1 VNFLEWSVRR
11 PLPTILLFAL
21 LCIGGALG
29 FRALPVA
36 ELPSVDAPVI
46 AIDASL
52 PGATPS
58 QLERD
63 VTRPIEQGLTGIGA
77 VKRVLSQV
85 KDGRSHTTVQF
96 ALEADPRDALER
108 VRAAVARV
116 RGRLPPDMP
125 EPVVAQERV
134 ERVLLVYAVSSA
146 RLDEVDLSWFVDST
160 LGKALLAVPGVARV
174 ERQGGVDRQIDV
186 ALNPVALQGLRI
198 DAGDVAK
205 QVRAR
210 LADAPAARVD
220 IDGRAQSVRMAQ
232 TGTGVAALGALEL
245 SLGDGR
251 HAALADL
258 ATLRD
263 ATASTTQRALLDG
276 RPVIGVQVMQ
286 APGADEVR
294 VAQGV
299 RDAIERLRRA
309 HPDVDVRG
317 VADYVAPIQHV
328 FDGAMRALLEGCV
341 LAVVIVWLFLRDW
354 RATLV
359 SASALPL
366 SILPAFLAMAWLG
379 FSLNQLTMLA
389 LILVIG
395 VLVDDAIVEVEN
407 IARHLGDGKPPLVA
421 ALDGAR
427 EIGVAVIATSLT
439 LVAVFLP
446 TAFMNGAIGRYFKQF
461 GWTAAAAVLASLAVA
476 RLLTPMMAAYGLRR
490 APPPH
495 GESRAMRGYLACVR
509 WCVARPG
516 RCLFVGAAFVVASL
530 MALAALPKAFLPAQ
544 DRAEIVVGVQAPP
557 GSDLDATRAAV
568 EAARRAVAGVAE
580 IASVYATIGERGA
593 SGGATDA
600 AVLTFALTPPGARA
614 RAQPQVEAEL
624 ARRFAAVPGVRFT
637 VGDKQTD
644 KMMSIVLSSR
654 DGAVLDETAR
664 RVERA
669 LRAAPGLGAVGSTAA
684 ARRPALGVVLDGPR
698 AAALGVTREAAADA
712 LRIAT
717 AGDTPERLPRL
728 DVGGRQVPV
737 RVHAA
742 EAANASLGAGDWLGR
757 LPVPGR
763 DGSVPLASVAR
774 LVEDSEPA
782 QIDRRDGERYVTLD
796 VGLGGRPLGDVIAQ
810 VDALPALRDLPA
822 GVRRGASGDA
832 ESLDELFGGFY
843 YAMLFGL
850 ASVYAILVLLFGGFV
865 LPATV
870 LVALPLSLGGAAAML
885 AASGLS
891 LSLASLVGLLMLM
904 GLCTKNS
911 ILLVQYVLVARERQ
925 RLSRVDAIV
934 DACRKRVRPIA
945 MTTFAMMGGLLPLAF
960 DPQGD
965 VFRSAM
971 AITVIGGL
979 VTSTALSLLL
989 VPVAFVVLD
998 ALQARMAKRF
1008 TRRADEAVRGGEG
1021 GSGGEGEGEGE
1032 GVSRVDSGGLHGRRD
1047 PDARGRQDERNPQDE
1062 RADTES
1068 VRGA

>member
-1 VNFLEWSVRR
+1 MNFLAWSIRR

-21 LCIGGALG
+21 LCVGGAVG

-36 ELPSVDAPVI
+36 ELPSVDAPVVT
-46 AIDASL
+46 IDASL

-58 QLERD
+58 QVEREI
-63 VTRPIEQGLTGIGA
+63 TRPIEQGVAGIGA
-77 VKRVLSQV
+77 ARRVLSRV
-85 KDGRSHTTVQF
+85 TDGRSHTTIQF

-108 VRAAVARV
+108 VRAAVGRL
-116 RGRLPPDMP
+116 RGSLPPDMP
-125 EPVVAQERV
+125 EPVVAQERI
-134 ERVLLVYAVSSA
+134 ERVLLTYAASSA
-146 RLDEVDLSWFVDST
+146 RLDPVDLSWFVDST
-160 LGKALLAVPGVARV
+160 LSKALLAVPGVARV

-186 ALNPVALQGLRI
+186 ALNPVALQALRI
-198 DAGDVAK
+198 DAGDVAQ

-210 LADAPAARVD
+210 LADTPAAR
-220 IDGRAQSVRMAQ
+220 IDVGGRAQSVRMENAQ
-232 TGTGVAALGALEL
+232 TSVAELGALDL

-251 HAALADL
+251 RVTLADI
-258 ATLRD
+258 AAIDD
-263 ATASTTQRALLDG
+263 AFAPPKQIALLDG
-276 RPVIGVQVMQ
+276 RPVVGVQVMQ

-299 RDAIERLRRA
+299 RDAIETLRRA
-309 HPDVDVRG
+309 HPGIDVRG
-317 VADYVAPIQHV
+317 VADYVAPIQRV
-328 FDGAMRALLEGCV
+328 FDGAMSALYEGCV
-341 LAVVIVWLFLRDW
+341 LAVLIVWLFLRDW

-407 IARHLGDGKPPLVA
+407 IARHLGDGKPPFAA

-461 GWTAAAAVLASLAVA
+461 GWTAAAAVLASLVVA
-476 RLLTPMMAAYGLRR
+476 RLLTPMMSAYCLRR
-490 APPPH
+490 APPPR
-495 GESRAMRGYLACVR
+495 GESRTMRGYLACVR
-509 WCVARPG
+509 WCVARPW
-516 RCLFVGAAFVVASL
+516 RCLFFGAAFVCASVA
-530 MALAALPKAFLPAQ
+530 ALASLPKAFLPAQ
-544 DRAEIVVGVQAPP
+544 DRAEIVVGVRAPP

-568 EAARRAVAGVAE
+568 EAARRAAAGVAG
-580 IASVYATIGERGA
+580 IASIYATIGDGSA
-593 SGGATDA
+593 SGGGAADS
-600 AVLTFALTPPGARA
+600 AVLTVALTPPGTRTRSQA
-614 RAQPQVEAEL
+614 QVEAEL

-644 KMMSIVLSSR
+644 KVASMVLSSR
-654 DGAVLDETAR
+654 DGALLERTAR
-664 RVERA
+664 GVERA
-669 LRAAPGLGAVGSTAA
+669 LRAAPGLGAVGSTAG
-684 ARRPALGVVLDGPR
+684 ARRPAIGIAIDGPR
-698 AAALGVTREAAADA
+698 AAALGVTREAAGDA

-717 AGDTPERLPRL
+717 MGDAPERLPRL
-728 DVGGRQVPV
+728 DVGSRQVPV

-742 EAANASLGAGDWLGR
+742 PGAPGAPGADDGLSR
-757 LPVPGR
+757 LFVPGR
-763 DGSVPLASVAR
+763 DGSVPLSSVAR
-774 LVEDSEPA
+774 LTEDSEPA

-796 VGLGGRPLGDVIAQ
+796 IGLAGRPLGDVIAQ
-810 VDALPALRDLPA
+810 VDRLPEVRDLPA
-822 GVRRGASGDA
+822 GVRRIASGDA

-850 ASVYAILVLLFGGFV
+850 ACVYAILVLLFGGFV

-870 LVALPLSLGGAAAML
+870 LVALPLSLGGAAALL
-885 AASGLS
+885 ALCGLS

-911 ILLVQYVLVARERQ
+911 ILLVQYVIVARERR

-934 DACRKRVRPIA
+934 DACRKRARPIA
-945 MTTFAMMGGLLPLAF
+945 MTTFAMMAGLLPLAF
-960 DPQGD
+960 DAQGD

-998 ALQARMAKRF
+998 GVQAGLSKRF
-1008 TRRADEAVRGGEG
+1008 APRVGEPARGDGGLDGGDGDDGGDGSDGEGRGREGVGVGDDGSGAREIAARQRIDEAPVR
-1021 GSGGEGEGEGE
+1021 S
-1032 GVSRVDSGGLHGRRD
+1032 
-1047 PDARGRQDERNPQDE
+1047 A
-1062 RADTES
+1062 
-1068 VRGA
+1068 

>member
-1 VNFLEWSVRR
+1 MNFLEWSVRR

-108 VRAAVARV
+108 VRAAVARM

-232 TGTGVAALGALEL
+232 AGTGVAALGALEL

-251 HAALADL
+251 RAALADL

-263 ATASTTQRALLDG
+263 ATASPTQRALLDG

-516 RCLFVGAAFVVASL
+516 RCLLVGAAFVVASL

-544 DRAEIVVGVQAPP
+544 DRAEIVVGMQAPP

-568 EAARRAVAGVAE
+568 EAARRSVAGMAE

-614 RAQPQVEAEL
+614 RSQPQVEAEL

-742 EAANASLGAGDWLGR
+742 NAALGADDWLGW

-796 VGLGGRPLGDVIAQ
+796 VGLAGRPLGDVIAQ

-1008 TRRADEAVRGGEG
+1008 MRRADEAVRGSEG
-1021 GSGGEGEGEGE
+1021 GSG
-1032 GVSRVDSGGLHGRRD
+1032 GVSRVDSSGLHGRRD
-1047 PDARGRQDERNPQDE
+1047 QDARGPQDE
-1062 RADTES
+1062 RADAES
-1068 VRGA
+1068 VRSA

>member
-1 VNFLEWSVRR
+1 MNFLEWSVRR

-108 VRAAVARV
+108 VRAAVARM

-232 TGTGVAALGALEL
+232 AGTGVAALGALEL

-251 HAALADL
+251 RAALADL

-263 ATASTTQRALLDG
+263 ATASPTQRALLDG

-516 RCLFVGAAFVVASL
+516 RCLLVGAAFVVASL

-544 DRAEIVVGVQAPP
+544 DRAEIVVGMQAPP

-568 EAARRAVAGVAE
+568 EAARRSVAGMAE

-614 RAQPQVEAEL
+614 RSQPQVEAEF

-742 EAANASLGAGDWLGR
+742 NAALGADDWLGR

-796 VGLGGRPLGDVIAQ
+796 VGLAGRPLGDVIAQ

-1008 TRRADEAVRGGEG
+1008 MRRADEAVRGSEG
-1021 GSGGEGEGEGE
+1021 GSG
-1032 GVSRVDSGGLHGRRD
+1032 GVSRVDSSGLHGRRD
-1047 PDARGRQDERNPQDE
+1047 QDARGPQDE
-1062 RADTES
+1062 RADAES
-1068 VRGA
+1068 VRSA

>member
-1 VNFLEWSVRR
+1 MNFLEWSVRR

-108 VRAAVARV
+108 VRAAVARM

-232 TGTGVAALGALEL
+232 AGTGVAALGALEL

-251 HAALADL
+251 RAALADL

-263 ATASTTQRALLDG
+263 ATASPTQRALLDG

-516 RCLFVGAAFVVASL
+516 RCLLVGAAFVVASL

-544 DRAEIVVGVQAPP
+544 DRAEIVVGMQAPP

-568 EAARRAVAGVAE
+568 EAARRSVAGMAE

-614 RAQPQVEAEL
+614 RSQPQVEAEL

-742 EAANASLGAGDWLGR
+742 NAALGADDWLGR

-796 VGLGGRPLGDVIAQ
+796 VGLAGRPLGDVIAQ

-1008 TRRADEAVRGGEG
+1008 MRRADEAVCGSEG
-1021 GSGGEGEGEGE
+1021 GSG
-1032 GVSRVDSGGLHGRRD
+1032 GVSRVDSSGLHGRRD
-1047 PDARGRQDERNPQDE
+1047 QDARGPQDE
-1062 RADTES
+1062 RADAES
-1068 VRGA
+1068 VRSA

>member
-1 VNFLEWSVRR
+1 MNFLEWSVRR

-108 VRAAVARV
+108 VRAAVARM

-134 ERVLLVYAVSSA
+134 ERVLLVYAVSSE

-232 TGTGVAALGALEL
+232 AGTGVAALGALEL

-251 HAALADL
+251 RAALADL

-263 ATASTTQRALLDG
+263 ATASPTQRALLDG

-495 GESRAMRGYLACVR
+495 GESRTMRGYLACVR

-516 RCLFVGAAFVVASL
+516 RCLLVGAAFVVASL

-544 DRAEIVVGVQAPP
+544 DRAEIVVGMQAPP

-568 EAARRAVAGVAE
+568 EAARRSVAGMAE

-614 RAQPQVEAEL
+614 RSQPQVEAEL

-684 ARRPALGVVLDGPR
+684 ERRPALGVVLDGPR

-742 EAANASLGAGDWLGR
+742 NAALGAGDWLGR

-796 VGLGGRPLGDVIAQ
+796 VGLAGRPLGDVIAQ

-998 ALQARMAKRF
+998 TLQARMAKRF
-1008 TRRADEAVRGGEG
+1008 MRRADEAVRGGEG
-1021 GSGGEGEGEGE
+1021 G
-1032 GVSRVDSGGLHGRRD
+1032 GVSRVDSSGLHGRRD
-1047 PDARGRQDERNPQDE
+1047 QDAHGPQDE
-1062 RADTES
+1062 RADAES
-1068 VRGA
+1068 VRSA

>member
-1 VNFLEWSVRR
+1 MNFLEWSVRR

-63 VTRPIEQGLTGIGA
+63 VTRPIEQGVAGLGA
-77 VKRVLSQV
+77 VKRVLSRV
-85 KDGRSHTTVQF
+85 TDGRSHTTVQF

-108 VRAAVARV
+108 VRAAVGRV
-116 RGRLPPDMP
+116 RGQLPPDLP
-125 EPVVAQERV
+125 EPVVAQERM

-146 RLDEVDLSWFVDST
+146 RLDPVDLSWFVDST
-160 LGKALLAVPGVARV
+160 LSKALRAVPGVARV
-174 ERQGGVDRQIDV
+174 VRQGGVDRQIDV

-232 TGTGVAALGALEL
+232 AASGVAALGAFDLA
-245 SLGDGR
+245 LGDGR
-251 HAALADL
+251 RATLADL
-258 ATLRD
+258 ATIRD
-263 ATASTTQRALLDG
+263 ATANPTQAALLDG

-299 RDAIERLRRA
+299 RDAIEQLRRA
-309 HPDVDVRG
+309 HPGVEVRA
-317 VADYVAPIQHV
+317 VADYVEPIQRV
-328 FDGAMRALLEGCV
+328 FDGAMSALYEGCV

-407 IARHLGDGKPPLVA
+407 IARHLGDGKPPRVA

-446 TAFMNGAIGRYFKQF
+446 TAFMSGAIGRYFKQF

-476 RLLTPMMAAYGLRR
+476 RMLTPMMAAYGLRR

-495 GESRAMRGYLACVR
+495 DDGRAMRGYLACVR
-509 WCVARPG
+509 WCVARPW
-516 RCLFVGAAFVVASL
+516 RCLLVGAAFVCASL
-530 MALAALPKAFLPAQ
+530 VALAALPKAFLPAQ

-557 GSDLDATRAAV
+557 GSDLDATRAAA
-568 EAARRAVAGVAE
+568 EAARRAAVGMTE
-580 IASVYATIGERGA
+580 IASVYTTIGERGA
-593 SGGATDA
+593 AGDATDA
-600 AVLTFALTPPGARA
+600 AVLTFALTPPASRA
-614 RAQPQVEAEL
+614 RSQAQVEAEL

-644 KMMSIVLSSR
+644 KVVSIVLSSR
-654 DGAVLDETAR
+654 DGGLLDDTAR

-669 LRAAPGLGAVGSTAA
+669 LRAAPGLGAVASTAA
-684 ARRPALGVVLDGPR
+684 SRRPALAVVLDGPR
-698 AAALGVTREAAADA
+698 AASLGVTRDAAADA
-712 LRIAT
+712 LRVAT

-742 EAANASLGAGDWLGR
+742 DGAGDWLSR
-757 LPVPGR
+757 LPVPAR

-796 VGLGGRPLGDVIAQ
+796 VGLADRPLGDVIAQ
-810 VDALPALRDLPA
+810 VDRLPALRDLPV
-822 GVRRGASGDA
+822 GVRRSASGDA

-850 ASVYAILVLLFGGFV
+850 ACVYGILVLLFGGFV

-870 LVALPLSLGGAAAML
+870 LVALPLSLGGAAATL
-885 AASGLS
+885 ALSGLS

-925 RLSRVDAIV
+925 RLSRIDAIV
-934 DACRKRVRPIA
+934 DACRKRARPIV

-960 DPQGD
+960 DAQGD
-965 VFRSAM
+965 VFRSTM

-989 VPVAFVVLD
+989 VPVAFVLLD
-998 ALQARMAKRF
+998 ALQAWLA
-1008 TRRADEAVRGGEG
+1008 RRLASRAGDAAHGGGREGADHPDERDAHGERAPG
-1021 GSGGEGEGEGE
+1021 LA
-1032 GVSRVDSGGLHGRRD
+1032 VSRDHV
-1047 PDARGRQDERNPQDE
+1047 Q
-1062 RADTES
+1062 
-1068 VRGA
+1068 

>member
-1 VNFLEWSVRR
+1 MNFLEWSVRR

-108 VRAAVARV
+108 VRAAVARM

-134 ERVLLVYAVSSA
+134 ERVLLVYAVSSE

-186 ALNPVALQGLRI
+186 ALDPVALQGLRI

-232 TGTGVAALGALEL
+232 AGTGVAALGALEL

-251 HAALADL
+251 RAALADL

-263 ATASTTQRALLDG
+263 ATASPTQRALLDG

-495 GESRAMRGYLACVR
+495 GESRTMRGYLACVR

-516 RCLFVGAAFVVASL
+516 RCLLVGAAFVVASL

-544 DRAEIVVGVQAPP
+544 DRAEIVVGMQAPP

-568 EAARRAVAGVAE
+568 EAARRSVAGMAE

-614 RAQPQVEAEL
+614 RSQPQVEAEL

-742 EAANASLGAGDWLGR
+742 NAALGAGDWLGR

-796 VGLGGRPLGDVIAQ
+796 VGLAGRPLGDVIAQ

-998 ALQARMAKRF
+998 TLQARMAKRF
-1008 TRRADEAVRGGEG
+1008 MRRADEAVRGGEG
-1021 GSGGEGEGEGE
+1021 G
-1032 GVSRVDSGGLHGRRD
+1032 GVSRVDSSGLHGRRD
-1047 PDARGRQDERNPQDE
+1047 QDAHGPQDE
-1062 RADTES
+1062 RADAES
-1068 VRGA
+1068 VRSA

>member
-1 VNFLEWSVRR
+1 MNFLEWSVRR

-108 VRAAVARV
+108 VRAAVARM

-232 TGTGVAALGALEL
+232 AGTGVAALGALEL

-251 HAALADL
+251 RAALADL

-263 ATASTTQRALLDG
+263 ATASPTQRALLDG

-516 RCLFVGAAFVVASL
+516 RCLLVGAAFVVASL

-544 DRAEIVVGVQAPP
+544 DRAEIVVGMQAPP

-568 EAARRAVAGVAE
+568 EAARRSVAGMAE

-614 RAQPQVEAEL
+614 RSQPQVEAEL

-669 LRAAPGLGAVGSTAA
+669 LRAAPGLSAVGSTAA
-684 ARRPALGVVLDGPR
+684 ERRPALGVVLDGPR

-742 EAANASLGAGDWLGR
+742 NAALGAGDWLGR

-796 VGLGGRPLGDVIAQ
+796 VGLAGRPLGDVIAQ
-810 VDALPALRDLPA
+810 VDALPALRNLPA

-1008 TRRADEAVRGGEG
+1008 MRRADEAVRGSEG
-1021 GSGGEGEGEGE
+1021 G
-1032 GVSRVDSGGLHGRRD
+1032 GVSRVDSSGLHGRRD
-1047 PDARGRQDERNPQDE
+1047 QDARGPQDE
-1062 RADTES
+1062 RADAES
-1068 VRGA
+1068 VRSA

>member
-1 VNFLEWSVRR
+1 MNFLEWSVRR

-108 VRAAVARV
+108 VRAAVARM

-232 TGTGVAALGALEL
+232 AGTGVAALGALEL

-251 HAALADL
+251 RAALADL

-263 ATASTTQRALLDG
+263 ATASPTQRALLDG

-516 RCLFVGAAFVVASL
+516 RCLLVGAAFVVASL

-544 DRAEIVVGVQAPP
+544 DRAEIVVGMQAPP

-568 EAARRAVAGVAE
+568 EAARRSVAGMAE

-614 RAQPQVEAEL
+614 RSQPQVEAEL

-742 EAANASLGAGDWLGR
+742 NAALGADDWLGR

-796 VGLGGRPLGDVIAQ
+796 VGLAGRPLGDVIAQ

-1008 TRRADEAVRGGEG
+1008 MRRADEAVRGSEG
-1021 GSGGEGEGEGE
+1021 GSGG
-1032 GVSRVDSGGLHGRRD
+1032 VSRVDCSGLHGRRD
-1047 PDARGRQDERNPQDE
+1047 QDARGPQDE
-1062 RADTES
+1062 RADAES
-1068 VRGA
+1068 VRSA

>member
-1 VNFLEWSVRR
+1 MNFLEWSVRR

-108 VRAAVARV
+108 VRAAVARM

-232 TGTGVAALGALEL
+232 AGTGVAALGALEL

-251 HAALADL
+251 RAALADL

-263 ATASTTQRALLDG
+263 ATASPTQRALLDG

-299 RDAIERLRRA
+299 RVAIERLRRA

-446 TAFMNGAIGRYFKQF
+446 TAFMNGVIGRYFKQF

-516 RCLFVGAAFVVASL
+516 RCLLVGAAFVVASL

-544 DRAEIVVGVQAPP
+544 DRAEIVVGMQAPP

-568 EAARRAVAGVAE
+568 EAARRSVAGMAE

-614 RAQPQVEAEL
+614 RSQPQVEAEL

-742 EAANASLGAGDWLGR
+742 NAALGADDWLGW

-796 VGLGGRPLGDVIAQ
+796 VGLAGRPLGDVIAQ

-1008 TRRADEAVRGGEG
+1008 MRRADEAVRGSEG
-1021 GSGGEGEGEGE
+1021 GSG
-1032 GVSRVDSGGLHGRRD
+1032 GVSRVDSSGLHGRRD
-1047 PDARGRQDERNPQDE
+1047 QDARGPQDE
-1062 RADTES
+1062 RADAES
-1068 VRGA
+1068 VRSA

>member
-1 VNFLEWSVRR
+1 MNFLEWSVRR

-21 LCIGGALG
+21 LCVGGALG

-108 VRAAVARV
+108 VRAAVARM

-134 ERVLLVYAVSSA
+134 ERVLLVYAVSSE

-232 TGTGVAALGALEL
+232 AGTGVAALGALEL

-251 HAALADL
+251 RAALADL

-263 ATASTTQRALLDG
+263 ATASPTQRALLDG

-516 RCLFVGAAFVVASL
+516 RCLLVGAAFVVASL

-544 DRAEIVVGVQAPP
+544 DRAEIVVGMQAPP

-568 EAARRAVAGVAE
+568 EVARRSVAGMAE

-614 RAQPQVEAEL
+614 RSQPQVEAEL

-742 EAANASLGAGDWLGR
+742 NAALGAGDWLGR

-796 VGLGGRPLGDVIAQ
+796 VGLAGRPLGDVIAQ

-998 ALQARMAKRF
+998 TLQARMAKRF
-1008 TRRADEAVRGGEG
+1008 MRRADEAVRGGEG
-1021 GSGGEGEGEGE
+1021 G
-1032 GVSRVDSGGLHGRRD
+1032 GVSRVDSSGLHGRRD
-1047 PDARGRQDERNPQDE
+1047 QDAHGPQDE
-1062 RADTES
+1062 RADAES
-1068 VRGA
+1068 VRSA

>member
-1 VNFLEWSVRR
+1 MNFLAWSIRR

-21 LCIGGALG
+21 LCVGGAVG

-36 ELPSVDAPVI
+36 ELPSVDAPVVT
-46 AIDASL
+46 IDASL

-58 QLERD
+58 QVEREI
-63 VTRPIEQGLTGIGA
+63 TRPIEQGVAGIGSA
-77 VKRVLSQV
+77 RHVLSRV
-85 KDGRSHTTVQF
+85 TDGRSHTTIQF

-108 VRAAVARV
+108 VRTAVGRL

-125 EPVVAQERV
+125 EPAVARERV
-134 ERVLLVYAVSSA
+134 ERVLLVYAASSA
-146 RLDEVDLSWFVDST
+146 RLDPVDLSWFVDST
-160 LGKALLAVPGVARV
+160 LSKALLAVPGVARV

-186 ALNPVALQGLRI
+186 ALNPVALQALRI

-210 LADAPAARVD
+210 LADAPAAR
-220 IDGRAQSVRMAQ
+220 IDVGGRAQSVRMENAQ
-232 TGTGVAALGALEL
+232 TSVAELGALDL
-245 SLGDGR
+245 SLGDGGR
-251 HAALADL
+251 ATLADIAAIDDAF
-258 ATLRD
+258 ATPK
-263 ATASTTQRALLDG
+263 QIALLDG
-276 RPVIGVQVMQ
+276 RPVVGVQVMQ

-299 RDAIERLRRA
+299 RAAIETLRRA
-309 HPDVDVRG
+309 HPGIDVRG
-317 VADYVAPIQHV
+317 VADYVAPIQRV
-328 FDGAMRALLEGCV
+328 FDGAVSALVEGCV

-407 IARHLGDGKPPLVA
+407 IARHLGDGKPPFAA

-461 GWTAAAAVLASLAVA
+461 GWTAAAAVLASLVVA
-476 RLLTPMMAAYGLRR
+476 RLLTPMMSAYCLRR
-490 APPPH
+490 APPPR
-495 GESRAMRGYLACVR
+495 GESRTMRGYLACVR
-509 WCVARPG
+509 WCVARPW
-516 RCLFVGAAFVVASL
+516 RCLLFGAAFVCASVV
-530 MALAALPKAFLPAQ
+530 ALASLPKAFLPAQ

-557 GSDLDATRAAV
+557 GSDLDATRASV
-568 EAARRAVAGVAE
+568 EAARRAAAGVAG
-580 IASVYATIGERGA
+580 IASIYATIGDGSA
-593 SGGATDA
+593 SGGGATDS
-600 AVLTFALTPPGARA
+600 AVLTVALTPPGARTRSQA
-614 RAQPQVEAEL
+614 QVEAEL
-624 ARRFAAVPGVRFT
+624 ARRFASVPGVRYT

-644 KMMSIVLSSR
+644 KVMSMVLSSG
-654 DGAVLDETAR
+654 DGALLERTAR
-664 RVERA
+664 GVERA
-669 LRAAPGLGAVGSTAA
+669 LRAAPGLGPVGSTAS
-684 ARRPALGVVLDGPR
+684 ARRPALGIAIDGPR
-698 AAALGVTREAAADA
+698 AAALGVTREAAGDA

-717 AGDTPERLPRL
+717 TGDAPERLPRL
-728 DVGGRQVPV
+728 DVGRRQVPV

-742 EAANASLGAGDWLGR
+742 PGAPGADDGLSR
-757 LPVPGR
+757 LLVPGR
-763 DGSVPLASVAR
+763 DGGVPLSSVAR
-774 LVEDSEPA
+774 LTEDSEPA
-782 QIDRRDGERYVTLD
+782 QIDRRDGERHVTLD
-796 VGLGGRPLGDVIAQ
+796 VGLAGRPLGDVIAQ
-810 VDALPALRDLPA
+810 VDRLPEVRDLPA
-822 GVRRGASGDA
+822 GVRRSASGDA

-850 ASVYAILVLLFGGFV
+850 ACVYAILVLLFGGFV

-870 LVALPLSLGGAAAML
+870 LVALPLSLGGAAALL
-885 AASGLS
+885 ALRGLS

-911 ILLVQYVLVARERQ
+911 ILLVQYVLVARARR

-934 DACRKRVRPIA
+934 DACRKRARPIA
-945 MTTFAMMGGLLPLAF
+945 MTTFAMMAGLLPLAF
-960 DPQGD
+960 DAQGD

-971 AITVIGGL
+971 AVTVIGGL

-998 ALQARMAKRF
+998 GVQAGLSTRF
-1008 TRRADEAVRGGEG
+1008 AARVGEWARVDGGLDG
-1021 GSGGEGEGEGE
+1021 GDGGDGDGRCREGEGDGD
-1032 GVSRVDSGGLHGRRD
+1032 GDGGRGSRRR
-1047 PDARGRQDERNPQDE
+1047 PGCASSRCASSE
-1062 RADTES
+1062 A
-1068 VRGA
+1068 V

>member
-1 VNFLEWSVRR
+1 MNFLEWSVRR

-108 VRAAVARV
+108 VRAAVARM

-134 ERVLLVYAVSSA
+134 ERVLLVYAVSSE

-232 TGTGVAALGALEL
+232 AGTGVAALGALEL

-251 HAALADL
+251 RAALADL

-263 ATASTTQRALLDG
+263 ATASPTQRALLDG

-516 RCLFVGAAFVVASL
+516 RCLLVGAAFVVASL

-544 DRAEIVVGVQAPP
+544 DRAEIVVGMQAPP

-568 EAARRAVAGVAE
+568 EAARRSVAGMAE

-614 RAQPQVEAEL
+614 RSQPQVEAEL

-684 ARRPALGVVLDGPR
+684 ERRPALGVVLDGPR

-742 EAANASLGAGDWLGR
+742 NAALGAGDWLGR

-796 VGLGGRPLGDVIAQ
+796 VGLAGRPLGDVIAQ

-1008 TRRADEAVRGGEG
+1008 MRRADEAVRGGEG
-1021 GSGGEGEGEGE
+1021 G
-1032 GVSRVDSGGLHGRRD
+1032 GVSRVDSSGLHGRRD
-1047 PDARGRQDERNPQDE
+1047 QDAHGPQDE
-1062 RADTES
+1062 RADAES
-1068 VRGA
+1068 VRSA

>member
-1 VNFLEWSVRR
+1 MNFLEWSVRR

-108 VRAAVARV
+108 VRAAVARM

-232 TGTGVAALGALEL
+232 AGTGVAALGALEL

-251 HAALADL
+251 RAALADL

-263 ATASTTQRALLDG
+263 ATASPTQRALLDG

-299 RDAIERLRRA
+299 RVAIERLRRA

-516 RCLFVGAAFVVASL
+516 RCLLVGAAFVVASL

-544 DRAEIVVGVQAPP
+544 DRAEIVVGMQAPP

-568 EAARRAVAGVAE
+568 EAARRSVAGMAE

-614 RAQPQVEAEL
+614 RSQPQVEAEL

-742 EAANASLGAGDWLGR
+742 NAALGADDWLGR

-796 VGLGGRPLGDVIAQ
+796 VGLAGRPLGDVIAQ

-1008 TRRADEAVRGGEG
+1008 MRRADEAVRGSEG
-1021 GSGGEGEGEGE
+1021 GSG
-1032 GVSRVDSGGLHGRRD
+1032 GVSRVDSSGLHGRRD
-1047 PDARGRQDERNPQDE
+1047 QDARGPQDE
-1062 RADTES
+1062 RADAES
-1068 VRGA
+1068 VRSA

>member
-1 VNFLEWSVRR
+1 MNFLEWSVRR

-108 VRAAVARV
+108 VRAAVARM

-232 TGTGVAALGALEL
+232 AGTGVAALGALEL

-251 HAALADL
+251 RAALADL

-263 ATASTTQRALLDG
+263 ATASPTQRALLDG

-509 WCVARPG
+509 WCVARPV
-516 RCLFVGAAFVVASL
+516 RCLLVGAAFVVASL

-544 DRAEIVVGVQAPP
+544 DRAEIVVGMQAPP

-568 EAARRAVAGVAE
+568 EAARRSVAGMAE

-614 RAQPQVEAEL
+614 RSQPQVEAEL

-742 EAANASLGAGDWLGR
+742 NAALGADDWLGR

-796 VGLGGRPLGDVIAQ
+796 VGLAGRPLGDVIAQ

-850 ASVYAILVLLFGGFV
+850 TSVYAILVLLFGGFV

-1008 TRRADEAVRGGEG
+1008 MRRADEAVRGSEG
-1021 GSGGEGEGEGE
+1021 GSG
-1032 GVSRVDSGGLHGRRD
+1032 GVSRVDSSGLHGRRD
-1047 PDARGRQDERNPQDE
+1047 QDARGPQDE
-1062 RADTES
+1062 RADAES
-1068 VRGA
+1068 VRSA

>member
-1 VNFLEWSVRR
+1 MNFLEWSVRR

-63 VTRPIEQGLTGIGA
+63 VTRLIEQGLTGIGA

-108 VRAAVARV
+108 VRAAVARM
-116 RGRLPPDMP
+116 RGRLPPEMP

-232 TGTGVAALGALEL
+232 AGTGVAALGALEL

-251 HAALADL
+251 RAALADL

-263 ATASTTQRALLDG
+263 ATASPTQRALLDG

-516 RCLFVGAAFVVASL
+516 RCLLVGAAFVVASL

-544 DRAEIVVGVQAPP
+544 DRAEIVVGMQAPP

-568 EAARRAVAGVAE
+568 EAARRSVAGMAE

-614 RAQPQVEAEL
+614 RSQPQVEAEL

-742 EAANASLGAGDWLGR
+742 NAALGADDWLGW

-796 VGLGGRPLGDVIAQ
+796 VGLAGRPLGDVIAQ

-1008 TRRADEAVRGGEG
+1008 MRRADEAVRGSEG
-1021 GSGGEGEGEGE
+1021 GSG
-1032 GVSRVDSGGLHGRRD
+1032 GVSRVDSSGLHGRRD
-1047 PDARGRQDERNPQDE
+1047 QDARGPQDE
-1062 RADTES
+1062 RADAES
-1068 VRGA
+1068 VRSA

>member
-1 VNFLEWSVRR
+1 MNFLEWSVRR

-108 VRAAVARV
+108 VRAAVARM

-232 TGTGVAALGALEL
+232 AGTGVAALGALEL

-251 HAALADL
+251 RASLADL

-263 ATASTTQRALLDG
+263 ATASPTQRALLDG

-516 RCLFVGAAFVVASL
+516 RCLLVGAAFVVASL

-544 DRAEIVVGVQAPP
+544 DRAEIVVGMQAPP

-568 EAARRAVAGVAE
+568 EAARRSVAGMAE

-614 RAQPQVEAEL
+614 RSQPQVEAEL

-742 EAANASLGAGDWLGR
+742 NAALGAGDWLGR

-796 VGLGGRPLGDVIAQ
+796 VGLAGRPLGNVIAQ

-998 ALQARMAKRF
+998 TLQARMAKRF
-1008 TRRADEAVRGGEG
+1008 MRRADEAVRGGEG
-1021 GSGGEGEGEGE
+1021 GSW
-1032 GVSRVDSGGLHGRRD
+1032 GVSRVDSSGLHGRRD
-1047 PDARGRQDERNPQDE
+1047 QDAHGPQDE
-1062 RADTES
+1062 RADAES
-1068 VRGA
+1068 VRSA

>member
-1 VNFLEWSVRR
+1 MNFLEWSVRR

-108 VRAAVARV
+108 VRAAVARM

-232 TGTGVAALGALEL
+232 AGTGVAALGALEL

-251 HAALADL
+251 RAALADL

-263 ATASTTQRALLDG
+263 ATASPTQRALLDG

-516 RCLFVGAAFVVASL
+516 RCLLVGAAFVVASL

-544 DRAEIVVGVQAPP
+544 DRAEIVVGMQAPP

-568 EAARRAVAGVAE
+568 EAARRSVAGMAE

-614 RAQPQVEAEL
+614 RSQPQVEAEL

-742 EAANASLGAGDWLGR
+742 NAALGADDWLGR

-796 VGLGGRPLGDVIAQ
+796 VGLAGRPLGDVIAQ

-1008 TRRADEAVRGGEG
+1008 MRRADEAVRGSEG
-1021 GSGGEGEGEGE
+1021 GSG
-1032 GVSRVDSGGLHGRRD
+1032 GVSRVDSSGLHGRRD
-1047 PDARGRQDERNPQDE
+1047 QDARGPQDE
-1062 RADTES
+1062 RADAES
-1068 VRGA
+1068 VRSA

>member
-1 VNFLEWSVRR
+1 MNFLEWSVRR

-108 VRAAVARV
+108 VRAAVARM

-232 TGTGVAALGALEL
+232 AGTGVAALGALEL

-251 HAALADL
+251 RAALADL

-263 ATASTTQRALLDG
+263 ATASPTQRALLDG

-516 RCLFVGAAFVVASL
+516 RCLLVGAAFVVASL

-544 DRAEIVVGVQAPP
+544 DRAEIVVGMQAPP

-568 EAARRAVAGVAE
+568 EAARRSVAGMAE

-614 RAQPQVEAEL
+614 RSQPQVEAEL

-637 VGDKQTD
+637 VGDKQTN

-742 EAANASLGAGDWLGR
+742 NAALGADDWLGW

-796 VGLGGRPLGDVIAQ
+796 VGLAGRPLGDVIAQ

-1008 TRRADEAVRGGEG
+1008 MRRADEAVRGSEG
-1021 GSGGEGEGEGE
+1021 GSG
-1032 GVSRVDSGGLHGRRD
+1032 GVSRVDSSGLHGRRD
-1047 PDARGRQDERNPQDE
+1047 QDARGPQDE
-1062 RADTES
+1062 RADAES
-1068 VRGA
+1068 VRSA

>member
-1 VNFLEWSVRR
+1 MNFLEWSVRR

-77 VKRVLSQV
+77 VKRVLSQI

-108 VRAAVARV
+108 VRAAVARM

-134 ERVLLVYAVSSA
+134 ERVLLVYAVSSE

-232 TGTGVAALGALEL
+232 AGTGVAALGALEL

-251 HAALADL
+251 RAALADL

-263 ATASTTQRALLDG
+263 ATASPTQRALLDG

-516 RCLFVGAAFVVASL
+516 RCLLVGAAFVVASL

-544 DRAEIVVGVQAPP
+544 DRAEIVVGMQAPP

-568 EAARRAVAGVAE
+568 EAARRSVAGMAE

-614 RAQPQVEAEL
+614 RSQPQVEAEL

-742 EAANASLGAGDWLGR
+742 NAALGAGDWLGR

-796 VGLGGRPLGDVIAQ
+796 VGLAGRPLGDVIAQ

-998 ALQARMAKRF
+998 TLQARMAKRF
-1008 TRRADEAVRGGEG
+1008 MRRADEAVRGGEG
-1021 GSGGEGEGEGE
+1021 G
-1032 GVSRVDSGGLHGRRD
+1032 GVSRVDSSGLHGRRD
-1047 PDARGRQDERNPQDE
+1047 QDAHGPQDE
-1062 RADTES
+1062 RADAES
-1068 VRGA
+1068 VRSA

>member
-1 VNFLEWSVRR
+1 MNFLEWSVRR

-108 VRAAVARV
+108 VRAAVARM

-232 TGTGVAALGALEL
+232 AGTGVAALGALEL

-251 HAALADL
+251 RAALADF

-263 ATASTTQRALLDG
+263 ATASPTQRALLDG

-516 RCLFVGAAFVVASL
+516 RCLLVGAAFVVASL

-544 DRAEIVVGVQAPP
+544 DRAEIVVGMQAPP

-568 EAARRAVAGVAE
+568 EAARRSVAGMAE

-614 RAQPQVEAEL
+614 RSQPQVEAEL

-637 VGDKQTD
+637 VGDKQTN

-742 EAANASLGAGDWLGR
+742 NAALGADDWLGW

-796 VGLGGRPLGDVIAQ
+796 VGLAGRPLGDVIAQ

-1008 TRRADEAVRGGEG
+1008 MRRADEAVRGGEG
-1021 GSGGEGEGEGE
+1021 GSGG
-1032 GVSRVDSGGLHGRRD
+1032 VSRRVDSSGLHGRRD
-1047 PDARGRQDERNPQDE
+1047 QDARGPQDE
-1062 RADTES
+1062 RADVES
-1068 VRGA
+1068 VRSA

>member
-1 VNFLEWSVRR
+1 MNFLEWSVRR

-516 RCLFVGAAFVVASL
+516 RCLLVGAAFVVASL

-600 AVLTFALTPPGARA
+600 AVLTFALTPPGART
-614 RAQPQVEAEL
+614 RSQPQVEAEL

-644 KMMSIVLSSR
+644 KVMSIVLSSR

-742 EAANASLGAGDWLGR
+742 EAANTANASLGAGDWLGR

-796 VGLGGRPLGDVIAQ
+796 VGLAGRPLGDVIAQ

-1021 GSGGEGEGEGE
+1021 GSEGEGE
-1032 GVSRVDSGGLHGRRD
+1032 GVSRVDISDLHGRRD
-1047 PDARGRQDERNPQDE
+1047 PDARGPQDE
-1062 RADTES
+1062 RADAES
-1068 VRGA
+1068 VRSA

>member
-1 VNFLEWSVRR
+1 MNFLEWSVRR

-108 VRAAVARV
+108 VRAAVARM

-210 LADAPAARVD
+210 LTDAPAARVD

-232 TGTGVAALGALEL
+232 AGTGVAALGALEL

-251 HAALADL
+251 RAALADL

-263 ATASTTQRALLDG
+263 ATASPTQRALLDG

-516 RCLFVGAAFVVASL
+516 RCLLVGAAFVVASL

-544 DRAEIVVGVQAPP
+544 DRAEIVVGMQAPP

-568 EAARRAVAGVAE
+568 EAARRSVAGMAE

-614 RAQPQVEAEL
+614 RSQPQVEAEL

-742 EAANASLGAGDWLGR
+742 NAALGADDWLGW

-796 VGLGGRPLGDVIAQ
+796 VGLAGRPLGDVIAQ

-1008 TRRADEAVRGGEG
+1008 MRRADEAVRGSEG
-1021 GSGGEGEGEGE
+1021 GSG
-1032 GVSRVDSGGLHGRRD
+1032 GVSRVDSSGLHGRRD
-1047 PDARGRQDERNPQDE
+1047 QDARGPQDE
-1062 RADTES
+1062 RADAES
-1068 VRGA
+1068 VRSA

>member
-1 VNFLEWSVRR
+1 MNFLEWSVRR

-108 VRAAVARV
+108 VRAAVARM

-134 ERVLLVYAVSSA
+134 ERVLLVYAVSSE

-232 TGTGVAALGALEL
+232 AGTGVAALGALEL

-251 HAALADL
+251 RASLADL

-263 ATASTTQRALLDG
+263 ATASPTQRALLDG

-516 RCLFVGAAFVVASL
+516 RCLLVGAAFVVASL

-544 DRAEIVVGVQAPP
+544 DRAEIVVGMQAPP

-568 EAARRAVAGVAE
+568 EAARRSVAGMAE

-614 RAQPQVEAEL
+614 RSQPQVEAEL

-742 EAANASLGAGDWLGR
+742 NAALGAGDWLGR

-796 VGLGGRPLGDVIAQ
+796 VGLAGRPLGDVIAQ

-998 ALQARMAKRF
+998 TLQARMAKRF
-1008 TRRADEAVRGGEG
+1008 MRRADEAVRGGEG
-1021 GSGGEGEGEGE
+1021 G
-1032 GVSRVDSGGLHGRRD
+1032 GVSRVDSSGLHGRRD
-1047 PDARGRQDERNPQDE
+1047 QDAHGPQDE
-1062 RADTES
+1062 RADAES
-1068 VRGA
+1068 VRSA

>member
-1 VNFLEWSVRR
+1 MNFLEWSVRR

-21 LCIGGALG
+21 LCVGGALG

-108 VRAAVARV
+108 VRAAVARM

-134 ERVLLVYAVSSA
+134 ERVLLVYAVSSE

-232 TGTGVAALGALEL
+232 AGTGVAALGALEL

-251 HAALADL
+251 RAALADL

-263 ATASTTQRALLDG
+263 ATASPTQRALLDG

-516 RCLFVGAAFVVASL
+516 RCLLVGAAFVVASL

-544 DRAEIVVGVQAPP
+544 DRAEIVVGMQAPP

-568 EAARRAVAGVAE
+568 EAARRSVAGMAE

-614 RAQPQVEAEL
+614 RSQPQVEAEL

-742 EAANASLGAGDWLGR
+742 NAALGAGAGDWLGR

-796 VGLGGRPLGDVIAQ
+796 VGLAGRPLGDVIAQ

-870 LVALPLSLGGAAAML
+870 LVALPLSLGGAAVML

-998 ALQARMAKRF
+998 TLQARMAKRF
-1008 TRRADEAVRGGEG
+1008 MRRADEAVRGGEG
-1021 GSGGEGEGEGE
+1021 G
-1032 GVSRVDSGGLHGRRD
+1032 GVSRVDSSGLHGRRD
-1047 PDARGRQDERNPQDE
+1047 QDAHGPQDE
-1062 RADTES
+1062 RADAES
-1068 VRGA
+1068 VRSA

>member
-1 VNFLEWSVRR
+1 MNFLEWSVRR

-108 VRAAVARV
+108 VRAAVARM

-232 TGTGVAALGALEL
+232 AGTGVAALGALEL

-251 HAALADL
+251 RAALADL

-263 ATASTTQRALLDG
+263 ATASPTQRALLDG

-509 WCVARPG
+509 WCVARPV
-516 RCLFVGAAFVVASL
+516 RCLLVGAAFVVASL

-544 DRAEIVVGVQAPP
+544 DRAEIVVGMQAPP

-568 EAARRAVAGVAE
+568 EAARRSVAGMAE

-614 RAQPQVEAEL
+614 RSQPQVEAEL

-644 KMMSIVLSSR
+644 KMMSIVLLSR

-742 EAANASLGAGDWLGR
+742 NAALGADDWLGW

-796 VGLGGRPLGDVIAQ
+796 VGLAGRPLGDVIAQ

-1008 TRRADEAVRGGEG
+1008 MRRADEAVRGSEG
-1021 GSGGEGEGEGE
+1021 GSG
-1032 GVSRVDSGGLHGRRD
+1032 GVSRVDSSGLHGRRD
-1047 PDARGRQDERNPQDE
+1047 QDARGPQDE
-1062 RADTES
+1062 RADAES
-1068 VRGA
+1068 VRSA

>member
-1 VNFLEWSVRR
+1 MNFLEWSVRR

-21 LCIGGALG
+21 LCIGGVLG

-108 VRAAVARV
+108 VRAAVARM

-232 TGTGVAALGALEL
+232 AGTGVAALGALEL

-251 HAALADL
+251 RAALADL

-263 ATASTTQRALLDG
+263 ATASPTQRALLDG

-490 APPPH
+490 APPLH

-516 RCLFVGAAFVVASL
+516 RCLLVGAAFVVASL

-544 DRAEIVVGVQAPP
+544 DRAEIVVGMQAPP

-568 EAARRAVAGVAE
+568 EAARRSVAGMAE

-614 RAQPQVEAEL
+614 RSQPQVEAEL

-684 ARRPALGVVLDGPR
+684 ERRPALGVVLDGPR

-742 EAANASLGAGDWLGR
+742 NAALGAGDWLGR

-796 VGLGGRPLGDVIAQ
+796 VGLAGRPLGDVIAQ

-998 ALQARMAKRF
+998 TLQARMAKRF
-1008 TRRADEAVRGGEG
+1008 MRRADEAVRGGEG
-1021 GSGGEGEGEGE
+1021 G
-1032 GVSRVDSGGLHGRRD
+1032 GVSRVDSSGLHGRRD
-1047 PDARGRQDERNPQDE
+1047 QDAHGPQDE
-1062 RADTES
+1062 RADAES
-1068 VRGA
+1068 VRSA

>member
-1 VNFLEWSVRR
+1 MNFLEWSVRR

-108 VRAAVARV
+108 VRAAVARM

-232 TGTGVAALGALEL
+232 AGTGVAALGALEL

-251 HAALADL
+251 RAALADL

-263 ATASTTQRALLDG
+263 ATASPTQRALLDG

-516 RCLFVGAAFVVASL
+516 RCLLVGAAFVVASL

-544 DRAEIVVGVQAPP
+544 DRAEIVVGMQAPP

-568 EAARRAVAGVAE
+568 EAARRSVAGMAE

-614 RAQPQVEAEL
+614 RSQPQVEAEL

-637 VGDKQTD
+637 VGDKQTN

-742 EAANASLGAGDWLGR
+742 NAALGADDWLGW

-796 VGLGGRPLGDVIAQ
+796 VGLAGRPLGDVIAQ

-1008 TRRADEAVRGGEG
+1008 MRRADEAVRGGEG
-1021 GSGGEGEGEGE
+1021 GSGG
-1032 GVSRVDSGGLHGRRD
+1032 VSRVDSSGLHGRRD
-1047 PDARGRQDERNPQDE
+1047 QDARGPQDE
-1062 RADTES
+1062 RADVES
-1068 VRGA
+1068 VRSA